1 MVDEDDQFYQA
12 FKAGWHAGHNN
23 AWVVEMDPATGKL
36 TEFPYPLW
44 DLYQEWLNEEV
55 DE

>member
-12 FKAGWHAGHNN
+12 FKAGWAALQEVYRKFDVGSVQ
-23 AWVVEMDPATGKL
+23 VVKESAV
-36 TEFPYPLW
+36 W
-44 DLYQEWLNEEV
+44 DLYQEWLNEV